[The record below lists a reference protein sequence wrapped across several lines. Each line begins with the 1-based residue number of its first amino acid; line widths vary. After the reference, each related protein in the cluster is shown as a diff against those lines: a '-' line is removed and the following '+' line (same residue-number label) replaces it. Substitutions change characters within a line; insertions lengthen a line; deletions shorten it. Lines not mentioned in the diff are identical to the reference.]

1 MSIFSR
7 VCDAKAKDPFN
18 CVLFK
23 CYKFMK
29 GRTGSTLSRTK
40 YVKCF
45 RVETSCYRVVLRLK
59 FIVTVELL
67 YDQAES
73 DFVQCQTKMR
83 AFASRICSEFKQIE
97 LNWNRIV
104 HQNALWS
111 LVFSTTRPWNKQIS
125 APDASQPSSQ
135 ERWQVAD
142 LKHLKTS
149 YIFSLKYKGFSYI
162 KGKIDR
168 SIRINYSSVNF
179 KWTQVFLSYQSF
191 NRRGQLIFFKIQV
204 IQDKSKPTRVV
215 MIWLRVKENR
225 TRLCTAVH
233 FARNEIKSQKSRE
246 NGLFQ
251 SKLYISLYKQKFY
264 KCYRSLSPS

>member
-1 MSIFSR
+1 MSNASALR
-7 VCDAKAKDPFN
+7 QAV
-18 CVLFK
+18 
-23 CYKFMK
+23 M
-29 GRTGSTLSRTK
+29 SH
-40 YVKCF
+40 
-45 RVETSCYRVVLRLK
+45 CYRLVLRLN

-142 LKHLKTS
+142 LKHFKIS
-149 YIFSLKYKGFSYI
+149 YIFSLPRISTKDFPYI

-168 SIRINYSSVNF
+168 SIGINYSSVNF
-179 KWTQVFLSYQSF
+179 KWTQVFLCWQSF
-191 NRRGQLIFFKIQV
+191 DRRGQWIF
-204 IQDKSKPTRVV
+204 
-215 MIWLRVKENR
+215 
-225 TRLCTAVH
+225 
-233 FARNEIKSQKSRE
+233 QKYESY
-246 NGLFQ
+246 
-251 SKLYISLYKQKFY
+251 KISLNQ
-264 KCYRSLSPS
+264 RMSLWYGWELRWIVLGFVRRPTSQEMK

>member
-1 MSIFSR
+1 
-7 VCDAKAKDPFN
+7 
-18 CVLFK
+18 
-23 CYKFMK
+23 MK

-142 LKHLKTS
+142 LKHFKTS
-149 YIFSLKYKGFSYI
+149 YIFSLRRIRRVRSNRLPWMTDQIRALITQRNFHHKKAQKTGSSY
-162 KGKIDR
+162 D
-168 SIRINYSSVNF
+168 
-179 KWTQVFLSYQSF
+179 WQ
-191 NRRGQLIFFKIQV
+191 
-204 IQDKSKPTRVV
+204 
-215 MIWLRVKENR
+215 E
-225 TRLCTAVH
+225 
-233 FARNEIKSQKSRE
+233 
-246 NGLFQ
+246 
-251 SKLYISLYKQKFY
+251 
-264 KCYRSLSPS
+264 YRSLRNRITVTIKETYACTIACFSFICTYTGLLTYIALWTL